1 MTDTDQQGNGAAAA
15 ATPPKVNMRILAQ
28 YMRDLSFENVAAQKK
43 LQGGN
48 VQPDIQV
55 QVSLD
60 AKKRE
65 TENQYEVGTKF
76 KITSRNKTDGET
88 LFLIELDYVG
98 LFLIEGVPEG
108 HAPLPADRMPAHGLP
123 LRTTHHLGYLARWR
137 FPAAQPRH
145 GRFPGTLQAGT
156 PAAGGAET
164 GAIRRDPRHQL
175 IGITA
180 ESPRRPAPPGVL
192 RIQARA

>member
-108 HAPLPADRMPAHGLP
+108 QLHPFLLIECPRMVFPFARRIISDISRDGGFPPLNLD
-123 LRTTHHLGYLARWR
+123 TVDFLALYKQELQRQ
-137 FPAAQPRH
+137 AAQK
-145 GRFPGTLQAGT
+145 QAQSGET
-156 PAAGGAET
+156 PAT
-164 GAIRRDPRHQL
+164 N
-175 IGITA
+175 
-180 ESPRRPAPPGVL
+180 
-192 RIQARA
+192 